1 MYYEP
6 SEDSELLAQ
15 AASSYA
21 RMHGPASVLEV
32 GVGSGYVLERI
43 PARSR
48 CGTDLNPMAVTAAQD
63 RVSDA
68 DIRLGDLTEPFDG
81 PFDLIV
87 CNPPYLPADWSD
99 RFLSDEVRSAL
110 IGGTSGIELSLRLVR
125 EAREKLAT
133 GGAMLIIVSSHADP
147 KRFEHEAVNEG
158 YDISRFCE
166 RRLPGLEDLTCYVL
180 THNAVSRYALERG
193 YRLAL
198 LTRGGRSVLYTL
210 TSEARIVRGRR
221 VGVPGVGAP
230 SARSS
235 HEGAQQVVA
244 KLLLGEKASYAAHEF
259 EMLSA
264 VRGSVCVP
272 EPFELHDSF
281 FTMEYVEG
289 VTLADLSDEER
300 SRYDDQLVAGALALD
315 RLRIKKYEFTRPY
328 KNIMVRDDVL
338 VFTDFERAARDK
350 QGNVTQLLEHFRRRG
365 SLSMESMR
373 QLARDYLNECSDAR
387 FDEAAWRSRILR
399 ALT

>member
-21 RMHGPASVLEV
+21 RMQKPASVLEV

-110 IGGTSGIELSLRLVR
+110 IGGTSGIELSLRLIR
-125 EAREKLAT
+125 EARGKLAL
-133 GGAMLIIVSSHADP
+133 GGAMIIIVSSHADP
-147 KRFEHEAVNEG
+147 KRFEHEAVNAG
-158 YDISRFCE
+158 YDVSRFCE

-210 TSEARIVRGRR
+210 TTEDRSARGRKG
-221 VGVPGVGAP
+221 GVLGVGAP
-230 SARSS
+230 STRA
-235 HEGAQQVVA
+235 HETGERIVA

-259 EMLSA
+259 EMLAA
-264 VRGSVCVP
+264 VQAAIAVP

-300 SRYDDQLVAGALALD
+300 SRFDDQLIAGALALD

-328 KNIMVRDDVL
+328 KNIIVRDGAL

-365 SLSMESMR
+365 SLSMEVMR
-373 QLARDYLNECSDAR
+373 RLARDYLNECSDAH
-387 FDEAAWRSRILR
+387 FDESAWHKRILR
-399 ALT
+399 ALA

>member
-21 RMHGPASVLEV
+21 RMQKPASVLEV

-110 IGGTSGIELSLRLVR
+110 IGGTSGIELSLRLIR
-125 EAREKLAT
+125 EARGKLAL

-147 KRFEHEAVNEG
+147 KRFEHEAVNAG
-158 YDISRFCE
+158 YDVSRFCE

-210 TSEARIVRGRR
+210 TTEDRSARGRKG
-221 VGVPGVGAP
+221 GVLGVGAP
-230 SARSS
+230 STRA
-235 HEGAQQVVA
+235 HEKGERIVA

-259 EMLSA
+259 EMLAA
-264 VRGSVCVP
+264 VQAAIAVP

-300 SRYDDQLVAGALALD
+300 SRFDDQLIAGALALD

-328 KNIMVRDDVL
+328 KNIIVRDGAL

-365 SLSMESMR
+365 SLSMEVMR
-373 QLARDYLNECSDAR
+373 RLARDYLNECSDAH
-387 FDEAAWRSRILR
+387 FDESAWHKRILR
-399 ALT
+399 ALA